1 MDRLVEFND
10 FIKKYNIN
18 IVGNYDKITL
28 RTMITY
34 KCYSC
39 GQECKKSYKN
49 MIKHIDTSWIAVWA
63 GVCPQCF
70 YKCHH

>member
-1 MDRLVEFND
+1 MDLLVEFND

-34 KCYSC
+34 KCSDC
-39 GQECKKSYKN
+39 ERKCKK
-49 MIKHIDTSWIAVWA
+49 II
-63 GVCPQCF
+63 
-70 YKCHH
+70 